1 MNFLFNTVAMGEV
14 YVARYYMSRGAYVAA
29 INRAQ
34 FTLNE
39 YPQTPA
45 TKLALEIMVDAY
57 DELGMYDLRDDA
69 KRVMQKSFSK
79 NQESLAT
86 TNLDSISWNSGKKY
100 WWKFW

>member
-1 MNFLFNTVAMGEV
+1 
-14 YVARYYMSRGAYVAA
+14 
-29 INRAQ
+29 
-34 FTLNE
+34 
-39 YPQTPA
+39 
-45 TKLALEIMVDAY
+45 MVDAY